1 MWMSYNANP
10 QNNRVGDCTVR
21 AISKATDRLWEE
33 TYLGLCLMG
42 FIMHD
47 MPNADSVW
55 GQFLKNN
62 GFRRRMLSCDDGLC
76 TTVREFC
83 EQHPEGMYIVCPQGH
98 VLTVIDG
105 DYYDTWDSGN
115 EIVLYY
121 WQRKDED

>member
-10 QNNRVGDCTVR
+10 ENNRVGDCTVR
-21 AISKATDRLWEE
+21 AISKALDKSWVE
-33 TYLGLCLMG
+33 TYLWLCLMG
-42 FIMHD
+42 FMMHD

-76 TTVREFC
+76 TTVRGFC
-83 EQHPEGMYIVCPQGH
+83 DQHQDGLYIVCPPGH

-105 DYYDTWDSGN
+105 NYYDTWDSGD
-115 EIVLYY
+115 EVVLYY
-121 WQRKDED
+121 WKREDE